1 MKASISTLAKHEI
14 RSVDIDTP
22 IERAFELMR
31 SHKIRHLVV
40 TDEEECIGIISD
52 RDIQRAIRTEIIQFE
67 GRKVIDFEIDPNF
80 VVRDFMGWPLKTVE
94 STLSVREVNR
104 RMLRDKISAF
114 LVTEGENVTGIVTH
128 EDLMLYLDS
137 LLAEKEGASHFFEKL
152 KALGSKNSIGALV
165 SELSNS
171 GI

>member
-1 MKASISTLAKHEI
+1 MKRSISSLTKHEI
-14 RSVDIDTP
+14 RS
-22 IERAFELMR
+22 IELDGSIEQAYQMMRAN
-31 SHKIRHLVV
+31 KIRHLVV
-40 TDEEECIGIISD
+40 TDDEECVGIISD
-52 RDIQRAIRTEIIQFE
+52 RDVQRAIRTEITQFE
-67 GRKVIDFEIDPNF
+67 GRKIIDFEIDSNF

-114 LVTEGENVTGIVTH
+114 LVTEGDHVTGIVTH

-137 LLAEKEGASHFFEKL
+137 LLAEKEGVPHFFEKL

-165 SELSNS
+165 SELSNT